1 MLLNLSRL
9 NLKTP
14 YPLWPGKRLN
24 EFQFKT
30 DYGVTYNVSF
40 FENQLIWDKDVYDF
54 AILPLG
60 EWQSSPNDK
69 KLKQTVIAVI
79 EEFFLEK
86 PNVLLYQCETGDS
99 KQAMRA
105 RLFQRWFDDYKYKEK
120 YFVKVVVLLD
130 ENVKNYDAILL
141 KRNNPHFDE
150 IIEQFDKF
158 VVEMSQKP

>member
-1 MLLNLSRL
+1 M
-9 NLKTP
+9 
-14 YPLWPGKRLN
+14 
-24 EFQFKT
+24 
-30 DYGVTYNVSF
+30 
-40 FENQLIWDKDVYDF
+40 I
-54 AILPLG
+54 
-60 EWQSSPNDK
+60 K
-69 KLKQTVIAVI
+69 KLKQTVI